1 MEQWKRN
8 LYILMFSQFLVL
20 GAMSM
25 VIPFLPLYL
34 KEMGTKPSDIN
45 FWAGIIFGANFLS
58 AFIVAPIWGRLAD
71 RHGRKIMIL
80 RSGFGM
86 AIVIFLTGLATS
98 PWQLLILRLL
108 NGTISGFIPASISL
122 VATNTPKE
130 KAGYALGMLSSGA
143 VAGSIMGPFVGGML
157 AEVIGYSEIFFW
169 TSACLMTASF
179 IVLFAVKEEFV
190 PVKQEKRVSF
200 WSEGSMILHQRPL
213 VIMFTVAIL
222 LQFATLGPGPQM
234 SLFVTELGVPGG
246 YVAFFAGLVISIT
259 SFSNMIFAPILGKLG
274 DRYGSEKVLFG
285 CLIAAAL
292 FFIPHVFV
300 HSVWQLL
307 ICRFLLGLCLGGLMP
322 SVSTLI
328 RKFAPAGKESTVF
341 GYLTSANCIG
351 NMLGPATYGVLSG
364 LIGIRGIFLITSVI
378 LLVAALW
385 LKAGLK
391 GAGKESMAT
400 MKSSA

>member
-25 VIPFLPLYL
+25 IIPFLPLYL
-34 KEMGTKPSDIN
+34 KEMGTDPEDIH
-45 FWAGIIFGANFLS
+45 FLAGIIFGANFLS

-71 RHGRKIMIL
+71 RYGRKIMIL

-86 AIVIFLTGLATS
+86 CIVIFLTGLATS
-98 PWQLLILRLL
+98 PWQLLFLRFL
-108 NGTISGFIPASISL
+108 NGTISGFIPASTSL

-130 KAGYALGMLSSGA
+130 RVGYALGLLSSGA
-143 VAGSIMGPFVGGML
+143 VAGSIMGPFIGGML
-157 AEVIGYSEIFFW
+157 AEVIGFREIFFL
-169 TSACLMTASF
+169 TAAGLMTASF

-190 PVKQEKRVSF
+190 PAKEEKKVSF

-213 VIMFTVAIL
+213 VILFSVAIL

-246 YVAFFAGLVISIT
+246 YIAFFSGLVISIT

-274 DRYGSEKVLFG
+274 DKYGSEKVLFG
-285 CLIAAAL
+285 CLLVAAL
-292 FFIPHVFV
+292 FFIPHFFV
-300 HSVWQLL
+300 QSVWQLL
-307 ICRFLLGLCLGGLMP
+307 ACRFMLGLCLGGLMP
-322 SVSTLI
+322 SVSALI
-328 RKFAPAGKESTVF
+328 RKNAPVGKESTVF

-351 NMLGPATYGVLSG
+351 NMLGPATYGLLYG
-364 LIGIRGIFLITSVI
+364 IIGIRGIFLITAFI
-378 LLVAALW
+378 LMLAAFW
-385 LKAGLK
+385 LKIGLK
-391 GAGKESMAT
+391 GPSKEQMRE

>member
-1 MEQWKRN
+1 
-8 LYILMFSQFLVL
+8 
-20 GAMSM
+20 
-25 VIPFLPLYL
+25 
-34 KEMGTKPSDIN
+34 
-45 FWAGIIFGANFLS
+45 
-58 AFIVAPIWGRLAD
+58 
-71 RHGRKIMIL
+71 MIL

-130 KAGYALGMLSSGA
+130 RVGYALGMLSSGA
-143 VAGSIMGPFVGGML
+143 VAGSIMGPFVGGMM

-190 PVKQEKRVSF
+190 PVKEEKRASF
-200 WSEGSMILHQRPL
+200 WAEGSMILHQRPL

-285 CLIAAAL
+285 CLIATAL